1 MTEREFYHD
10 ILQQTLLSGDGLRQ
24 RLRAAAAETAAA
36 LPRQRRGRRRLP
48 AALRPLGYLAAALL
62 LCFGMAMSIPAA
74 RAAILQALR
83 PAVDTGEYLSTPG
96 QAREPGTAIED
107 AVEPLDAAGYTVVVA
122 QAADD
127 AWQAWAEGL
136 TLTLEELLYDG
147 EALHIAG
154 TLAGHTADF
163 IRPQSDY
170 LRMEADEGAAY
181 VPPDDMVVADCAFS
195 LGGAP
200 AKRLGLSILDAAY
213 AVALDQAGYDAAVA
227 AGSIP
232 VLFSLPVGAGLT
244 GEQTLSLEIPF
255 FDMHSLRL
263 SGTDAAP
270 LATLRVEGLTFDATA
285 GTAAAVE
292 LPLPAPVAL
301 TGSASVFTGAEQLA
315 GDTALVGNELLPLE
329 GATLS
334 LASLRQTLAG
344 LEMEVCLQLPPGW
357 TQEQCTQFAGHVDVT
372 FLLDGED
379 AGRGYDRIRFL
390 PVEGN
395 EVRFTLAI
403 GLTAEE
409 LDALR
414 SLDLVLVQ
422 SEVSAYNG
430 VALPQDGRVSAPYA
444 DGGWNA
450 AYEARYLTECPLR
463 LIG

>member
-1 MTEREFYHD
+1 MTEREYYQD
-10 ILQQTLLSGDGLRQ
+10 ILRQTLLSGDGLRQ
-24 RLRAAAAETAAA
+24 RLRAAAAEPGAAP
-36 LPRQRRGRRRLP
+36 PRQRRGRRRLP
-48 AALRPLGYLAAALL
+48 AALRPFGYLAAALL

-163 IRPQSDY
+163 IRPESDY

-227 AGSIP
+227 AGSLP

-255 FDMHSLRL
+255 FDMRSLRL

-301 TGSASVFTGAEQLA
+301 TGSASVFTGAEQIE
-315 GDTALVGNELLPLE
+315 GNTALVGNELLPLE

-344 LEMEVCLQLPPGW
+344 LEMEVCLQLPSAW
-357 TQEQCTQFAGHVDVT
+357 TRVQCERFASHLDVEFVIDGETAGH
-372 FLLDGED
+372 
-379 AGRGYDRIRFL
+379 GYDRIRFL

-450 AYEARYLTECPLR
+450 TYEARCLTECPLR

>member
-1 MTEREFYHD
+1 
-10 ILQQTLLSGDGLRQ
+10 
-24 RLRAAAAETAAA
+24 
-36 LPRQRRGRRRLP
+36 
-48 AALRPLGYLAAALL
+48 
-62 LCFGMAMSIPAA
+62 MAG
-74 RAAILQALR
+74 
-83 PAVDTGEYLSTPG
+83 VGG
-96 QAREPGTAIED
+96 
-107 AVEPLDAAGYTVVVA
+107 
-122 QAADD
+122 
-127 AWQAWAEGL
+127 GL

-163 IRPQSDY
+163 IRPESAY
-170 LRMEADEGAAY
+170 LRMEADDGTAY
-181 VPPDDMVVADCAFS
+181 VPPDDMIVADCAFS

-200 AKRLGLSILDAAY
+200 AKRLGLGILDAAY

-227 AGSIP
+227 AGSLS
-232 VLFSLPVGAGLT
+232 VLFSLPVGTGLT

-255 FDMHSLRL
+255 FDMRSLRQT
-263 SGTDAAP
+263 GTDAAP

-285 GTAAAVE
+285 GTAATAE

-301 TGSASVFTGAEQLA
+301 TGSASVFTGAEQLE

-344 LEMEVCLQLPPGW
+344 LEMEVCLQLPSGW
-357 TQEQCTQFAGHVDVT
+357 TQEQCAQFAGHVDVT

-409 LDALR
+409 LDALH

-422 SEVSAYNG
+422 SEVHAYNG
-430 VALPQDGRVSAPYA
+430 VALPQDGRVSAPYT
-444 DGGWNA
+444 DGGWSA
-450 AYEARYLTECPLR
+450 AYEARCFTDCPLR